1 MEILATLSH
10 ALAYEAAS
18 NPELASTQECSE
30 DMKSL
35 SLKAFSGQTAIQLF
49 SLSCGIAILTLSELA
64 AAADLQRGDQGSEVL
79 QLQTALSERGYFS
92 GPFTGFY
99 GSLTEQ
105 AVAQFQQ
112 DAVHLVADGI
122 AGTSTQGAL
131 GMGGGSVN
139 CSPGTVAIADTALRF
154 GSTGATVKQLQQD
167 LADTGFYSSSGPFT
181 EYFGELTEAA
191 VLDLQAAHG
200 IAQDGVVGSETR
212 AALSRSLSS
221 NHLGGTTSG
230 SSTEILRFGSTG
242 PAVKQLQQD
251 LIRAGVY
258 DANDPVTEFFG
269 EKTEAAVKRLQAHF
283 DLPEDGVVG
292 PQTRAALTKA
302 IAQGGISRD
311 PNRTAPDRTAP
322 DQPVR
327 PPAAP
332 DRSGIGETKRSAP
345 RPAPTP
351 DTATRP
357 RPTPP
362 ASAHAAL
369 PLPTGFIRVKQNLQA
384 FDQPEGQPLRYTI
397 ASGLVIGYLED
408 RKDGWIKIGVPTG
421 KGSWIFAEE
430 DYSNVEFIN
439 LNTTP

>member
-10 ALAYEAAS
+10 ALVYETAS
-18 NPELASTQECSE
+18 NPDLVSTQEVSWE
-30 DMKSL
+30 MKNL
-35 SLKAFSGQTAIQLF
+35 SLKTISGQTAIQLL
-49 SLSCGIAILTLSELA
+49 SLSCGIAILTLSEIT

-79 QLQTALSERGYFS
+79 QLQTALSEQGYFL

-105 AVAQFQQ
+105 AVVEFQQ
-112 DAVHLVADGI
+112 NSAYLVTDGV
-122 AGTSTQGAL
+122 AGANTQAAL
-131 GMGGGSVN
+131 GMSRGTVN
-139 CSPGTVAIADTALRF
+139 CSPGAVAVADTALRF
-154 GSTGATVKQLQQD
+154 GSTGAAVKQLQQD
-167 LADTGFYSSSGPFT
+167 LADAGFYSSSGPFT
-181 EYFGELTEAA
+181 EYFGELTEAS

-200 IAQDGVVGSETR
+200 ILQDGVVGAETR
-212 AALSRSLSS
+212 AALSRSLSQQQ
-221 NHLGGTTSG
+221 LGGTPSG
-230 SSTEILRFGSTG
+230 SGTEILRFGATG

-258 DANDPVTEFFG
+258 DANDPITEFFG
-269 EKTEAAVKRLQAHF
+269 EKTEAAVKRLQAHYG
-283 DLPEDGVVG
+283 LAQDGVVG
-292 PQTRAALTKA
+292 PQTRTALSKA
-302 IAQGGISRD
+302 IAQGGIPRSGTG
-311 PNRTAPDRTAP
+311 RT
-322 DQPVR
+322 VR

-332 DRSGIGETKRSAP
+332 ERSVPEETERTEP

-351 DTATRP
+351 DTTTQP
-357 RPTPP
+357 RPTPTP
-362 ASAHAAL
+362 SVNATL

-384 FDQPEGQPLRYTI
+384 FDQPEGQPIRYTI

-439 LNTTP
+439 LTTTP